1 MMKLISNLKIT
12 FAKNKLIQK
21 RNTSDKLK
29 FNVQNNN
36 LHKQVALY
44 LVVFIRSLHQ
54 SGCKTGSRSGCL
66 KNGGGGWNP
75 SGTMKYCGHL
85 ITKDERNE

>member
-44 LVVFIRSLHQ
+44 LVVFISSLHH
-54 SGCKTGSRSGCL
+54 SGSKTGSRSGCF
-66 KNGGGGWNP
+66 KNGGGGQLTNYEILWSFNNQ
-75 SGTMKYCGHL
+75 
-85 ITKDERNE
+85 R